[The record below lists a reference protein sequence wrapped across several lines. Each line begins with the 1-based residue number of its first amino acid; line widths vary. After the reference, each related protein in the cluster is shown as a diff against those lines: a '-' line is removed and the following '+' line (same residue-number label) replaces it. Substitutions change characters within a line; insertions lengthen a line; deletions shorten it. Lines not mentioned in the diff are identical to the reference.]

1 MAKKIVRITESDLV
15 KIVKRLINEQ
25 GGYDDQFVMATHSGS
40 LLGGLN
46 NIIDKV
52 IDMLDQATSALTNDI
67 SKTNLMSGV
76 NKITDILDMV
86 EDQLRKINPEVM
98 LNRDLRSSVSEL
110 KREIRKGKDRLRT
123 LTSFNKHFISPKM
136 KGGLTG
142 IGMSMSDKELN
153 DKLASILLKI
163 SSSAEKLAFQVKD
176 ETNNMYRRMDRLN

>member
-1 MAKKIVRITESDLV
+1 M
-15 KIVKRLINEQ
+15 
-25 GGYDDQFVMATHSGS
+25 
-40 LLGGLN
+40 GLN

-123 LTSFNKHFISPKM
+123 LSSFNKHFISPKM